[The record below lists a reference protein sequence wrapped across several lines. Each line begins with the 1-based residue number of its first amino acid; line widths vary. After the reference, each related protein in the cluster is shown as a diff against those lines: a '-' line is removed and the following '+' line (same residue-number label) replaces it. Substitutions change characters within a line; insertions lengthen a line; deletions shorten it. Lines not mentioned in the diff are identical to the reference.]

1 MIHQTGDLLWVPQM
15 AMLYKG
21 PNNPMAVRWN
31 EKPKIA
37 LFIEN
42 ASYEGYIKINIEGE
56 QWVVQETQIRKFKGE
71 RNVSK
76 VS

>member
-1 MIHQTGDLLWVPQM
+1 M
-15 AMLYKG
+15 ALLYKG
-21 PNNPMAVRWN
+21 PNNPMAVKWN

-37 LFIEN
+37 LFIE
-42 ASYEGYIKINIEGE
+42 AAMQEGFAKISIEGE
-56 QWVVQETQIRKFKGE
+56 QWVVEEKHIRKLKGD